1 MLPEFPCRIIWSN
14 EIEMHNSIIFHIQKI
29 LKQTVIY
36 LIILSLASCGVS
48 PTSEQEILDQPV
60 EVDDGIKTYS
70 ELVVGFSQIGA
81 ESEWRTG
88 NTASIKEAAAELGV
102 ELLFSDA
109 QQKQENQIKAIRT
122 FIAQQVDV
130 IGVSPVVETGW
141 ESVFQEA
148 KEAGVPIILVDRR
161 AVVSEDLYATYL
173 GSDFLEEGKN
183 AGRILVDLL
192 GGRGNI
198 VELVGTEGS
207 APAIDRYVGFREIL
221 KDHPEMKIMASKSG
235 DFTRAKG
242 KEVMEEF
249 LNSHGDQIDALYA
262 HNDDMA
268 IGAIRAIEAYGL
280 RPGEDIKIVSIDAIR
295 DAFQAMIDGKIN
307 ATVECNPLLGPQ
319 FFELA
324 LKVVNGEEVPKWIPS
339 EEGIFFPEDAAE
351 LLPTR
356 RY

>member
-1 MLPEFPCRIIWSN
+1 MERSKPNIIH
-14 EIEMHNSIIFHIQKI
+14 IEKI
-29 LKQTVIY
+29 LRLTVIC
-36 LIILSLASCGVS
+36 LLILSLASCGMEA
-48 PTSEQEILDQPV
+48 PSEQETSDLLF
-60 EVDDGIKTYS
+60 EEEDGTKTYS
-70 ELVVGFSQIGA
+70 ELVVGYSQIGA

-88 NTASIKEAAAELGV
+88 NTASIKEAAADLGV

-141 ESVFQEA
+141 DSVFQEA
-148 KEAGVPIILVDRR
+148 KEAGIPIILVDRR
-161 AVVSEDLYATYL
+161 ATVPDDLYATFL
-173 GSDFLEEGKN
+173 GSDFLEEGRN
-183 AGRILVDLL
+183 AGRIMVDLL
-192 GGRGNI
+192 GGKGNI
-198 VELVGTEGS
+198 VELAGTEGS
-207 APAIDRYVGFREIL
+207 APAIDRAIGFREIL
-221 KDHPEMKIMASKSG
+221 ENYPEINIIVSESG

-242 KEVMEEF
+242 EEVMEGF
-249 LNSHGDQIDALYA
+249 LENYSDQIDGLYA

-280 RPGEDIKIVSIDAIR
+280 KPGEDIKIVSIDAIR

-319 FFELA
+319 FFDLA

-339 EEGIFFPEDAAE
+339 EESIFFPEDAAE
-351 LLPTR
+351 ILPTR
-356 RY
+356 KY

>member
-1 MLPEFPCRIIWSN
+1 MNALLDKVLRV
-14 EIEMHNSIIFHIQKI
+14 
-29 LKQTVIY
+29 TVI
-36 LIILSLASCGVS
+36 SLWAISMASCDAEVDFEQEG
-48 PTSEQEILDQPV
+48 TEQLSEQAT
-60 EVDDGIKTYS
+60 GAKKYS
-70 ELVVGFSQIGA
+70 ELVVGYSQIGA

-88 NTASIKEAAAELGV
+88 NTTSIKEAAAERGV
-102 ELLFSDA
+102 ELIFSDA

-148 KEAGVPIILVDRR
+148 KDAGIPIILVDRR
-161 AVVSEDLYATYL
+161 AAVSEDLYATFL
-173 GSDFLEEGKN
+173 GSDFLEEGRN
-183 AGRILVDLL
+183 AGRIMVDLL
-192 GGRGNI
+192 DGQGNI
-198 VELVGTEGS
+198 AELVGTEGS
-207 APAIDRYVGFREIL
+207 APAIDRAIGFREII
-221 KDHPEMKIMASKSG
+221 DDYPEMHIIVSQSG

-242 KEVMEEF
+242 REVMEDF
-249 LNSHGDQIDALYA
+249 LQTYGDQIDALYA

-280 RPGEDIKIVSIDAIR
+280 KPGEDIKIVSIDAIR
-295 DAFQAMIDGKIN
+295 DAFQAMIEGKIN

-339 EEGIFFPEDAAE
+339 KESIFFPDNAAE
-351 LLPTR
+351 ILPTR
-356 RY
+356 KY

>member
-1 MLPEFPCRIIWSN
+1 MTRVAKLLRWTAICLLIQML
-14 EIEMHNSIIFHIQKI
+14 
-29 LKQTVIY
+29 
-36 LIILSLASCGVS
+36 LACGTGS
-48 PTSEQEILDQPV
+48 SSGQGTSDLFSENDNGL
-60 EVDDGIKTYS
+60 KTYS
-70 ELVVGFSQIGA
+70 NLVVGFSQIGA

-88 NTASIKEAAAELGV
+88 NTDSIKEAAADLGV

-148 KEAGVPIILVDRR
+148 KDAGIPIILVDRR
-161 AVVSEDLYATYL
+161 AAVSEDLYATHL
-173 GSDFLEEGKN
+173 GSDFLEEGRK
-183 AGRILVDLL
+183 AGRVMASLL
-192 GGRGNI
+192 DGKGNI

-207 APAIDRYVGFREIL
+207 APAIDRADGFREIL
-221 KDHPEMKIMASKSG
+221 KDYPGMKIIDSKSG
-235 DFTRAKG
+235 DFTRALG

-249 LNSHGDQIDALYA
+249 LNTYGDQIDALFA

-280 RPGEDIKIVSIDAIR
+280 RPGVDIKIVSIDAIR
-295 DAFQAMIDGKIN
+295 DAFQAMIDGKLN

-324 LKVVNGEEVPKWIPS
+324 LKVANGEEVPKWIPS
-339 EEGIFFPEDAAE
+339 KESIFFPENAAE
-351 LLPTR
+351 ILPTR